1 MKMFK
6 GGLVDAENNQK
17 DASFYVHCGE
27 IWI

>member
-6 GGLVDAENNQK
+6 GGLVDAENNQRH
-17 DASFYVHCGE
+17 ALFYGGGGE